1 MTQRKRLLLA
11 DDHALIRSGIRRQ
24 LDTAYDVVGEV
35 GDGRALVA
43 VALTI
48 RPDLIIL
55 DVSMPLLNGIHAARQ
70 IIKEWPEARLLF
82 LSMHAST
89 MYLREAMDAGGLGY
103 VLKSSAAEELDIAVR
118 RVLNGQ
124 VYVTPGIDH
133 EAWPAAQGS
142 LRRRCLPAGL
152 TQRQGEVLQL
162 IAEGHGNKEVAS
174 RLDVSVKTVEFHRG
188 RIMRKLGAHSVAD
201 LVRYAVQ
208 AGIVGI

>member
-24 LDTAYDVVGEV
+24 LDTAYDVVAEV

-82 LSMHAST
+82 LAC
-89 MYLREAMDAGGLGY
+89 
-103 VLKSSAAEELDIAVR
+103 
-118 RVLNGQ
+118 
-124 VYVTPGIDH
+124 TPAPCTCGKPWTRG
-133 EAWPAAQGS
+133 AWDM
-142 LRRRCLPAGL
+142 C
-152 TQRQGEVLQL
+152 
-162 IAEGHGNKEVAS
+162 
-174 RLDVSVKTVEFHRG
+174 
-188 RIMRKLGAHSVAD
+188 
-201 LVRYAVQ
+201 
-208 AGIVGI
+208 